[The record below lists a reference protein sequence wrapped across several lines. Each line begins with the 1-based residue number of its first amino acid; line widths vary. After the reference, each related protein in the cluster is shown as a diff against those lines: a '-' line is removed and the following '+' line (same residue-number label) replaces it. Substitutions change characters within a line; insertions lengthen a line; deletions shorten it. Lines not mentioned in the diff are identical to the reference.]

1 MPPMTLNAA
10 LQLIVGL
17 GLLNVWMVRR
27 TKTTAYRGGAAGTLR
42 TEFDAYHLPPAAF
55 YAVGALKVIAGIV
68 MIAGLWM
75 PLPVRAA
82 AAVVAVLM
90 VGAIGM
96 HIRIKDPVLK
106 SVPAVLMLAM
116 CVALVVRA

>member
-1 MPPMTLNAA
+1 MPPLTLNTL
-10 LQLIVGL
+10 LQLVVGL
-17 GLLNVWMVRR
+17 GLLNVWMVRS
-27 TKTTAYRGGAAGTLR
+27 TKQTSYRGGTAGTLR
-42 TEFDAYHLPPAAF
+42 AEFAAYRLPPAAF
-55 YAVGALKVIAGIV
+55 YVVGALKVIAGV
-68 MIAGLWM
+68 VLLAGLWW

-82 AAVVAVLM
+82 AAVVVVLM